1 MRANDDNFLLFFVWT
16 IALSNLTYT
25 LKVILIKLSRNESS
39 HGFLCIVFCR
49 ECYHQ
54 SLTWPLNLIGV
65 AQVVWGGDKHF
76 SISDWWPERDH
87 VELSVVTNR
96 SIFLRIGH
104 CSCCISTVNT
114 GHWNMKLFYG
124 CMCVCVFYQQCAAA
138 AIHQKWHQWT
148 CEAGQR
154 WGRLVTGESVHL
166 CHLETNEPGCA
177 DSSLLGHSFPEE
189 RCNLVTQQNT
199 N

>member
-1 MRANDDNFLLFFVWT
+1 MKVHMVYGFIMDWVFLL
-16 IALSNLTYT
+16 
-25 LKVILIKLSRNESS
+25 
-39 HGFLCIVFCR
+39 LCML
-49 ECYHQ
+49 

-114 GHWNMKLFYG
+114 G
-124 CMCVCVFYQQCAAA
+124 
-138 AIHQKWHQWT
+138 
-148 CEAGQR
+148 
-154 WGRLVTGESVHL
+154 
-166 CHLETNEPGCA
+166 
-177 DSSLLGHSFPEE
+177 
-189 RCNLVTQQNT
+189 
-199 N
+199 